1 MNNIERKDLIYK
13 GKAKD
18 IFSCE
23 DENLVIQYFKDD
35 TTANNAQ
42 KHSVILGKG
51 EINNVISE
59 KLMTSLQN
67 IGIPTHFIKRLNLRE
82 QLVKKV
88 EIIPVEFV
96 IRNIAAGSISKK
108 FGLPVGKEF
117 KKPIV
122 EYYFKND
129 DLGDPMMSENH
140 LIEFGYTTEEELEL
154 ITNYSL
160 RINKYLKDLFLKIGI
175 KLVDFKLEFG
185 RLNSQEKNEIV
196 LADEI
201 SPDTCRLWDSK
212 TEKKLDKDRF
222 RKDLGNIIQGYQE
235 VARRLGIMPEETNIS
250 EVNFG
255 KTIPIKFKKK

>member
-108 FGLPVGKEF
+108 FGLPLGKEF

-122 EYYFKND
+122 EYYFKSDN
-129 DLGDPMMSENH
+129 LGDPMMSENH
-140 LIEFGYTTEEELEL
+140 LIEFGYTAEEELEL

-160 RINKYLKDLFLKIGI
+160 QINKYLKDLFLKIGI

-185 RLNSQEKNEIV
+185 RLNSKEKNEIV

-201 SPDTCRLWDSK
+201 SPDNCRLWNEQDNTS
-212 TEKKLDKDRF
+212 LDKDLF
-222 RKDLGNIIQGYQE
+222 RQSKGDIKEAYIE
-235 VARRLGIMPEETNIS
+235 VANRLGVLTQKVSSKLS
-250 EVNFG
+250 EN
-255 KTIPIKFKKK
+255 KLSH